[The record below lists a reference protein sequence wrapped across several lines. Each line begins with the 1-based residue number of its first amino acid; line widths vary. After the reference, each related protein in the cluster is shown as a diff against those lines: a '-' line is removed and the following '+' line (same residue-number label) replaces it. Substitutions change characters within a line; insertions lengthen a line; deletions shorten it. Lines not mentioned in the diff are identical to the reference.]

1 MEFEDKSSLVE
12 ALEYD
17 NAVRLFAT
25 EKQTMK
31 YPDKDPNLTT
41 VVCFALLGL
50 W

>member
-25 EKQTMK
+25 LRNKQ
-31 YPDKDPNLTT
+31 
-41 VVCFALLGL
+41 
-50 W
+50 